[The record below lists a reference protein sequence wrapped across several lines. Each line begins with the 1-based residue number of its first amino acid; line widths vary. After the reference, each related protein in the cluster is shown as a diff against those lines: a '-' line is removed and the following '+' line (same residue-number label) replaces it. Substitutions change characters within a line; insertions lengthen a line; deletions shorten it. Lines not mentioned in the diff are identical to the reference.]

1 MQNNEFNNEEFNKD
15 FEFNDGMGDILKEKE
30 QYAFSWGK
38 TIAVALTGLVCV
50 VFVTMG
56 IINIGKKAF
65 NSNAGNN
72 IAVEAEPMESI
83 IEEINDSEWEV
94 LPSTTNEST
103 AKSIKTPQA
112 VKETPVTLTQSQP
125 KEVAIQY
132 EPAPATSQ
140 EIIQST
146 QLETAVPIVNNTQVS
161 SKTVFRVIAGSFTK
175 FVNAKEALTKLK
187 KKGIDGYIWTS
198 SNNGVPIYKIQ
209 VGAFSS
215 YKNATD
221 YSGKLTKKSI
231 ESYIVQ
237 N

>member
-30 QYAFSWGK
+30 QYKFSWAK
-38 TIAVALTGLVCV
+38 TITVALTGLVCV
-50 VFVTMG
+50 VFVTLG
-56 IINIGKKAF
+56 IVNIGKKAF
-65 NSNAGNN
+65 YSNSGSN
-72 IAVEAEPMESI
+72 ITVDLEPIESI

-94 LPSTTNEST
+94 LPSTTNKITS
-103 AKSIKTPQA
+103 KSIKMPKS
-112 VKETPVTLTQSQP
+112 VKETAINFTQTEAKKETVKIKPV
-125 KEVAIQY
+125 EVKKKQI
-132 EPAPATSQ
+132 ET
-140 EIIQST
+140 T
-146 QLETAVPIVNNTQVS
+146 QLETAIPKRDKNA
-161 SKTVFRVIAGSFTK
+161 VFRVIAGSFTK

-221 YSGKLTKKSI
+221 YSVKLTKKSI